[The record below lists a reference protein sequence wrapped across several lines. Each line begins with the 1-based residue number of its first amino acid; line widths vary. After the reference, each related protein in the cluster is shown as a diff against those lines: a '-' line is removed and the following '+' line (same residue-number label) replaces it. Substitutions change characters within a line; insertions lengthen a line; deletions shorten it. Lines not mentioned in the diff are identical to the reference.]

1 MSRHFYKTE
10 YQGKPVT
17 VTMGYDR
24 PLAGF
29 FMVIEDDD
37 ELDDE
42 YIFSNLNE
50 EIPHPKSLKRYR
62 IKLEQLGICAPEE
75 MLLEVEADGAARM
88 GNKDVY
94 HSIVNGTHHR
104 AVRV

>member
-1 MSRHFYKTE
+1 MSRHYYKTE
-10 YQGKPVT
+10 YQGKPIT
-17 VTMGYDR
+17 VVMGYDR

-29 FMVIEDDD
+29 FMVIDDD
-37 ELDDE
+37 GLDDE
-42 YIFSNLNE
+42 YIFSNLDE
-50 EIPHPKSLKRYR
+50 ENSHPNSIESYR
-62 IKLEQLGICAPEE
+62 VKLEQLGIFVPDE

-104 AVRV
+104 AARV